1 MINDTIKEILF
12 AVTTKRSDNFKHINK
27 VTSKNIH
34 NVRTHQTTNFS
45 NDKFYYCNYSIRLDN
60 DETLEF
66 QIRKCNQSIKVN
78 RFYKHQIEKQMI
90 DIEHKKLQELY
101 AHLA

>member
-34 NVRTHQTTNFS
+34 SVRTHQTTNFS

-60 DETLEF
+60 DETLDF

-78 RFYKHQIEKQMI
+78 RFYNHQIDKHLI
-90 DIEHKKLQELY
+90 DVEHMKLQKLY
-101 AHLA
+101 NHLT

>member
-12 AVTTKRSDNFKHINK
+12 SVTTKRSDNFKHINN

-34 NVRTHQTTNFS
+34 SVRTHQTTIFS
-45 NDKFYYCNYSIRLDN
+45 NEKFYYCNYSIRLDN

-78 RFYKHQIEKQMI
+78 RFYNHQIDKHLI
-90 DIEHKKLQELY
+90 DVEHIKLQILY
-101 AHLA
+101 NHLT